1 MAARIPD
8 SDERGPNN
16 APCELFRI
24 AAAAMRLR
32 LDIINIRDVRFAEKT
47 ALGGGVLSINRR
59 ELQALLQ
66 EDRRLSGVDVELA
79 QPGDKCRIL
88 QVADVIEPRA
98 KTGGSGNDFAGTLGG
113 QGNVGEGSTCV
124 LRGAAV
130 VMSGGSAFLK
140 EPIGGL
146 IDMSGPAAEIGTYGK
161 TRNIVVLPQPAAG
174 LGLREYARALK
185 VAGLRTAVYLARAG
199 EGMKPDET
207 EVYDLPPLT
216 EAADGPRNLPK
227 VAYVFAVLSTKHEP
241 IIGEPV
247 LYGSNIDR
255 ALPTV
260 IHPNEVL
267 DGAVISPY
275 RAPGME
281 TYVIQNH
288 PVIRELYR
296 RHGKDLW
303 FTGVI
308 ITTAPDS
315 EYEYERAATVVANT
329 AKRIFGADG
338 VVLNK
343 AGMGAEEIVPARMA
357 ERCEELGMKTA
368 YAMFLH
374 GADQSDASLG
384 ADTLFNMRGVD
395 AIVNMGTTY
404 MKHKLPAVDRV
415 IGDSM
420 LLPGG
425 IPISGNIEVTVS
437 AIKGA
442 LSQLGYSRITAVR
455 Q

>member
-1 MAARIPD
+1 
-8 SDERGPNN
+8 
-16 APCELFRI
+16 
-24 AAAAMRLR
+24 MRLG
-32 LDIINIRDVRFAEKT
+32 LDILNIRDVQFAERT
-47 ALGGGVLSINRR
+47 ALDGGVLSINRR

-66 EDRRLSGVDVELA
+66 EDKRLGRADIELA
-79 QPGDKCRIL
+79 HPGDKCRIL

-98 KTGGSGNDFAGTLGG
+98 KTRGSGNDFAGTLGP

-140 EPIGGL
+140 DPIGGM
-146 IDMSGPAAEIGTYGK
+146 IDMSGPGAEIGIYGK
-161 TRNIVVLPQPAAG
+161 THNIVVLPYPSAG
-174 LGLREYARALK
+174 TSLPDYARALK
-185 VAGLRTAVYLARAG
+185 IAGLKTAVYLARTA
-199 EGMKPDET
+199 EGLKPDET
-207 EVYDLPPLT
+207 ESYDLPPLT
-216 EAADGPRNLPK
+216 EVAQGLADLPK
-227 VAYVFAVLSTKHEP
+227 VAYIFAVLSTKHEP
-241 IIGEPV
+241 IAGEPV

-255 ALPTV
+255 TLPAV

-267 DGAVISPY
+267 DGAIISPY
-275 RAPGME
+275 RAPGIE

-288 PVIRELYR
+288 PIIKELYR
-296 RHGKDLW
+296 RHGKDLY

-329 AKRIFGADG
+329 ARRILGADG

-343 AGMGAEEIVPARMA
+343 AGMGAEEVVPARMA
-357 ERCEELGMKTA
+357 ERCEELGIRTA
-368 YAMFLH
+368 YAMYLH
-374 GADQSDASLG
+374 GADQSDTGLG

-415 IGDSM
+415 IGDPIS
-420 LLPGG
+420 LPGG
-425 IPISGNIEVTVS
+425 IPVSGDIEVSVS

-442 LSQLGYSRITAVR
+442 LSQLGYSRVMAVR
-455 Q
+455 H